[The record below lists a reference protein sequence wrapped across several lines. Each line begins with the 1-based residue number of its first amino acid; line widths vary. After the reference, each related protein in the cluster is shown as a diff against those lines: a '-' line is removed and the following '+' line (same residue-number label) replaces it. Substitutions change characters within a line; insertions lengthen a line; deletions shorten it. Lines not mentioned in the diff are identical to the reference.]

1 MARYDEDFK
10 RGVVQDHLSGLGGPR
25 VLASKYGIDQSTIG
39 KWIDSYR
46 QHGDAGLRRKKSGI
60 YYSAQFKLSAL
71 KRMWREE
78 LTYRQTAT
86 LFDLRGGTGIIVR
99 WERQYH
105 EGGPKAL
112 EPKGRGRPK
121 QMSAPKPPKPPKLS
135 CAPAHEP
142 QALQA
147 LRQENEYLR
156 AEVAYLKKLDALVR
170 AKRQATLTKRK
181 S

>member
-25 VLASKYGIDQSTIG
+25 VLASKYGIDQSTIR

-78 LTYRQTAT
+78 LR
-86 LFDLRGGTGIIVR
+86 VR
-99 WERQYH
+99 RLMPFF
-105 EGGPKAL
+105 GGPMAVT
-112 EPKGRGRPK
+112 PKRGSLQHIEADEARQQHGK
-121 QMSAPKPPKPPKLS
+121 RVWASAPDSKAS
-135 CAPAHEP
+135 GSTDSIAAPNNSPA
-142 QALQA
+142 
-147 LRQENEYLR
+147 ENPTMR
-156 AEVAYLKKLDALVR
+156 GS
-170 AKRQATLTKRK
+170 Q
-181 S
+181 